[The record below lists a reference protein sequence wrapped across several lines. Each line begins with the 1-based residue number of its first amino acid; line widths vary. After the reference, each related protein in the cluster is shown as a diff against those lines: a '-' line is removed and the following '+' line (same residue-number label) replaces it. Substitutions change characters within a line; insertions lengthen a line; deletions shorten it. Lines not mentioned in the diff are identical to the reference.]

1 MEPMEA
7 LQQLS
12 QDFLSIEESLRGLE
26 AQSSF
31 TEEETEQFDDVIAD
45 LQYFIVR
52 LTQLKGKHKQ

>member
-12 QDFLSIEESLRGLE
+12 QDFLSIEESLRELE